1 MNDLRIRLL
10 LWGLAGVVIV
20 VYGALGY
27 SVYRSRRHPAAS
39 SPETA
44 FTAQTAY
51 PLVEGTAK
59 EWRDDAYLLSATAA
73 WSQTTEEGLQ
83 EGKTSWAFYFLS
95 PLARQIRVFSV
106 TAEEVAGIRTM
117 DALSV
122 PSGVDLSRWQMDSP
136 QVIKIFLDQGGRDF
150 LARHPGAAVH
160 LRLAAQG
167 DGRLVWMASGL
178 SSQDESSFSL
188 EIDATTGEVIG

>member
-1 MNDLRIRLL
+1 MNNLRSKLL
-10 LWGLAGVVIV
+10 LWGLAGVVVV
-20 VYGALGY
+20 VYAALGFY
-27 SVYRSRRHPAAS
+27 LLQSRRPATS

-51 PLVEGTAK
+51 PLAEGAAK
-59 EWRDDAYLLSATAA
+59 AWRDDAYLLSGTAA
-73 WSQTTEEGLQ
+73 WSQTAEKALQ

-150 LARHPGAAVH
+150 LTRHPGAAVH
-160 LRLAAQG
+160 LRLAAQE

-178 SSQDESSFSL
+178 SSQNESSFSL
-188 EIDATTGEVIG
+188 EVDATTGEVIS

>member
-1 MNDLRIRLL
+1 LNDFRTKLL
-10 LWGLAGVVIV
+10 LCWGLAAVVVV

-27 SVYRSRRHPAAS
+27 SVFRSRRPAAS
-39 SPETA
+39 SPKTA

-51 PLVEGTAK
+51 SRAGAAK

-73 WSQTTEEGLQ
+73 WGQAREKGLR

-95 PLARQIRVFSV
+95 PLARQIQVFSV
-106 TAEEVAGIRTM
+106 TAEGVAGTRTM

-122 PSGVDLSRWQMDSP
+122 PSGVDPSRWQMDSP
-136 QVIKIFLDQGGRDF
+136 EVTKVFLDQGGRDF

-160 LRLAAQG
+160 LQLAAQE

-178 SSQDESSFSL
+178 SSQDKSTFSL
-188 EIDATTGEVIG
+188 EIDATTGEVIS

>member
-1 MNDLRIRLL
+1 MNDLRARLL
-10 LWGLAGVVIV
+10 LLGLAAVVVV
-20 VYGALGY
+20 VYVALGY
-27 SVYRSRRHPAAS
+27 YVFQSRRPTVS

-44 FTAQTAY
+44 FTAQIAY
-51 PLVEGTAK
+51 PLAEGEAK

-73 WSQTTEEGLQ
+73 WSQVTEKGLR

-106 TAEEVAGIRTM
+106 TAEGVAGTRTM

-122 PSGVDLSRWQMDSP
+122 PSGADLSRWQADSP
-136 QVIKIFLDQGGRDF
+136 EVIKIFLDQGGRDF

-160 LRLAAQG
+160 VRLAAQG

-178 SSQDESSFSL
+178 SSQDKSTFSL